1 MPALLKLLHH
11 KTLNYS
17 CFKTLLEALLE
28 VPPALSVY
36 KSYVVVTMGL
46 VFCSRVVC

>member
-11 KTLNYS
+11 KRLNDS
-17 CFKTLLEALLE
+17 CFKTLLE

-36 KSYVVVTMGL
+36 KSYEILIMGL
-46 VFCSRVVC
+46 VF